1 MGPRLRGDDTEFLSA
16 KMQKTPGRK
25 KSRPGAAIKSLRR
38 VVAGDRLGLEIFLQT
53 VFAPFA
59 AVAGL
64 LVAAER
70 RGAVVRHALQI
81 DIAGADLAT
90 DLAGAL
96 DGSGR
101 NVPGQT
107 IGRVVGDLHRLGFV
121 LGAEDG
127 QHRAKDFLARNGHV
141 SGNVGEDRRARIE
154 ALVDAFGQAG
164 AAGYQSGTFLDALVD
179 QRLDLVPLA
188 AVDHRAD

>member
-25 KSRPGAAIKSLRR
+25 KSRPGAAIKNLRR
-38 VVAGDRLGLEIFLQT
+38 VVTRDRLGLEIFLQT

-81 DIAGADLAT
+81 DVAGTDAAADLA
-90 DLAGAL
+90 G
-96 DGSGR
+96 GFHG
-101 NVPGQT
+101 
-107 IGRVVGDLHRLGFV
+107 IGGDV
-121 LGAEDG
+121 
-127 QHRAKDFLARNGHV
+127 
-141 SGNVGEDRRARIE
+141 
-154 ALVDAFGQAG
+154 
-164 AAGYQSGTFLDALVD
+164 T
-179 QRLDLVPLA
+179 
-188 AVDHRAD
+188 